1 MPNARGVARIAG
13 VGAGVVAAA
22 SGVAYGAQRLAATR
36 VRRRPDADAGVE
48 LIPLADEVRVL
59 DSHDGGTISVLCRGA
74 APTREG
80 SRTIVLCHG
89 VTLSART
96 WVKQLERL
104 PELGFTVLAIDSRGH
119 GDSRAGESGHSVAN
133 LALDLR
139 TALEA
144 LDVRDAV
151 LVGHSMGGIA
161 VQALAAYHPEVVQ
174 QRVKGIVLLSTLAR
188 TIFTDAKRLQW
199 LIERHGHL
207 LPDFGGLMARRNLGL
222 LLARIGF
229 GRDPQ
234 PSHVELVR
242 HMIESCD
249 PETTRGSTRALLGL
263 DLVPDISRI
272 RVPTLVICGSADLIT
287 PPAESRRIAAT
298 IPGARLEMLDGGGH
312 MLMLERTEEV
322 DRMIVDFAHEVI
334 DGSPAQVE
342 AVGETR

>member
-1 MPNARGVARIAG
+1 M
-13 VGAGVVAAA
+13 
-22 SGVAYGAQRLAATR
+22 
-36 VRRRPDADAGVE
+36 
-48 LIPLADEVRVL
+48 
-59 DSHDGGTISVLCRGA
+59 
-74 APTREG
+74 
-80 SRTIVLCHG
+80 LCHG